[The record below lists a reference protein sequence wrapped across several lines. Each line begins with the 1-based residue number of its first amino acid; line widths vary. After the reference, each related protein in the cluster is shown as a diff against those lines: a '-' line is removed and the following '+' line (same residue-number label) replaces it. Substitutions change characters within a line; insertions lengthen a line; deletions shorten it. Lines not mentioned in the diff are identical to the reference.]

1 MSPTGRRHRACERML
16 VTEPHAPHGAQQP
29 AWAISI
35 QVGEA
40 LWRGRLRAGLS
51 LDGVAKLIDADPD
64 MLGALESSNF
74 ARLPS
79 RDESIAVARSY
90 AQVLG
95 LSKKWVTLALDREL
109 TRLNK

>member
-1 MSPTGRRHRACERML
+1 ML
-16 VTEPHAPHGAQQP
+16 VTASDVARDAQRP

-51 LDGVAKLIDADPD
+51 LDDVAKLIDADPD

-74 ARLPS
+74 ARLPP
-79 RDESIAVARSY
+79 RDETIAVAQSY
-90 AQVLG
+90 ARLLG

>member
-1 MSPTGRRHRACERML
+1 ML
-16 VTEPHAPHGAQQP
+16 VTESDAARGAQRP

-51 LDGVAKLIDADPD
+51 LDEVAGRIGADPETV
-64 MLGALESSNF
+64 GALENSNF

-79 RDESIAVARSY
+79 RDRAIAVARAY
-90 AQVLG
+90 AQLVG
-95 LSKKWVTLALDREL
+95 LSKKWITSTLDKEL
-109 TRLNK
+109 LRHNG